1 MQVKGLIISDTHWY
15 STNDIPNF
23 LFDLV
28 KQFDFMIHAGDWTD
42 SEAVDLF
49 SSLTSLFAVFGNC
62 DMHDTRRRLSDYLS
76 FRVNGLNI
84 GLSHGRY
91 RRDSIISGL
100 NSDFNDSSLI
110 IFGHTHVPF
119 KEEING
125 KYFFNPGS
133 FSYPRNGSKKS
144 YGILTIDENGF
155 SLKHVSF

>member
-1 MQVKGLIISDTHWY
+1 MKVRGLIISDTHWY

-28 KQFDFMIHAGDWTD
+28 KKFDFMIHAGDWTD
-42 SEAVDLF
+42 SDAVDLF
-49 SSLTSLFAVFGNC
+49 SSITSLFAVFGNC
-62 DMHDTRRRLSDYLS
+62 DMHDTRRRLSDCLS
-76 FRVNGLNI
+76 FRINGINI

-91 RRDSIISGL
+91 RRDSVISGL

-125 KYFFNPGS
+125 KSFFNPGS

-155 SLKHVSF
+155 SLEHVSF